1 MDSTPVTSVT
11 MNPLRRVLVANRGEI
26 AVRVIRAC
34 HQVGAEAVA
43 VYSEADADAVH
54 VRMADDARPIGPP
67 QAAKSYLNIDALIAA
82 AKDTGADAV
91 HPGYG
96 FLSENAEFA
105 QAVTSAGFTFVGP
118 TARAIA
124 AMGDK
129 ARARVLAKQ
138 AGVPLVPGSGLVSS
152 LDEAVAAAGRVGYPV
167 LVKAAAGGGG
177 RGIRPA
183 GDEAELRDVL
193 PAAQREAAASFGN
206 DAVYVE
212 RSISRARHIEV
223 QVLADMAGQVV
234 HCYERECSLQR
245 RRQKIFEEA
254 PAPGLAPDL
263 RDRMTAA
270 AISLARQVGYTGAGT
285 AEFLVD
291 GDDFYF
297 MEMNTRIQVEH
308 PVTEL
313 VTGLDLVAEQ
323 LRVAAG
329 EPLSVRQED
338 IALRG
343 HAVECR
349 INAEDPAKRF
359 MPKPG
364 TVTTLEVPGGPG
376 IRIDHA
382 LTPGAVVSPFYDS
395 LVAKLCAWG
404 STRAEA
410 LARAG
415 QALSELE
422 IGGLTTTTSLHRR
435 LLEVPEVRS
444 GNYHTS
450 WLEEFLAR
458 PA

>member
-1 MDSTPVTSVT
+1 MDAMSVAAK
-11 MNPLRRVLVANRGEI
+11 PLRKVLIANRGEI

-34 HQVGAEAVA
+34 HVLGAEAVA
-43 VYSEADADAVH
+43 VYSEADADAAH
-54 VRMADDARPIGPP
+54 VRKADDSRLIGPP
-67 QAAKSYLNIDALIAA
+67 QAAKSYLDIDTLIAA

-105 QAVTSAGFTFVGP
+105 RAVTSAGLTFVGP
-118 TARAIA
+118 SASAIA

-129 ARARVLAKQ
+129 ARARTLAKD
-138 AGVPLVPGSGLVSS
+138 AGVPLVPGSGLVGTV
-152 LDEAVAAAGRVGYPV
+152 DEAIAAAWRVGYPV

-183 GDEAELRDVL
+183 GDEAELRSVL
-193 PAAQREAAASFGN
+193 PVAQREAAASFGS

-223 QVLADMAGQVV
+223 QVLADSFGDVV

-245 RRQKIFEEA
+245 RRQKLFEEA
-254 PAPGLAPDL
+254 PAPDLSPDL
-263 RDRMTAA
+263 RGRMTAA
-270 AISLARQVGYTGAGT
+270 AVRLARQVGYTGAGT
-285 AEFLVD
+285 VEFLVD

-323 LRVAAG
+323 LRVASG
-329 EPLSVRQED
+329 LPLSVRQED
-338 IALRG
+338 IGLRG

-349 INAEDPAKRF
+349 INAEDPDKKF
-359 MPKPG
+359 MPRPG
-364 TVTTLEVPGGPG
+364 TVTTLELPGGPG
-376 IRIDHA
+376 VRIDHA
-382 LTPGAVVSPFYDS
+382 LTPGATIPPFYDS
-395 LVAKLCAWG
+395 LIAKLCAWG
-404 STRAEA
+404 SSRPQA

-415 QALSELE
+415 QALAELE
-422 IGGLTTTTSLHRR
+422 IGGLTTTASLHRR
-435 LLEVPEVRS
+435 LLDVPDVRS
-444 GNYHTS
+444 GTYHTS
-450 WLEEFLAR
+450 WLEEFLA
-458 PA
+458 

>member
-1 MDSTPVTSVT
+1 MERK
-11 MNPLRRVLVANRGEI
+11 PLRRVLVANRGEI

-34 HQVGAEAVA
+34 HQAGVAAVA

-54 VRMADDARPIGPP
+54 VRKADDARLIGPP
-67 QAAKSYLNIDALIAA
+67 PAAKSYLDADALIAA
-82 AKDTGADAV
+82 AKDADADAV

-105 QAVTSAGFTFVGP
+105 RAVTSAGLTFVGP
-118 TARAIA
+118 PAEAIA

-129 ARARVLAKQ
+129 AKARELAKQ
-138 AGVPLVPGSGLVSS
+138 AGVPLVPGSGLVES
-152 LDEAVAAAGRVGYPV
+152 DDDAVAAAGRVGYPV

-183 GDEAELRDVL
+183 RDEAELRSVL
-193 PAAQREAAASFGN
+193 EAARREAAVSFGN
-206 DAVYVE
+206 DSIYVE
-212 RSISRARHIEV
+212 RSVARARHVEV
-223 QVLADMAGQVV
+223 QVLADTHGNVV

-254 PAPGLAPDL
+254 PAPRLAPGL

-270 AISLARQVGYTGAGT
+270 AVRLARQVGYTSAGT
-285 AEFLVD
+285 IEFLVD
-291 GDDFYF
+291 GEEFYF

-313 VTGLDLVAEQ
+313 VTGIDLVAEQ

-329 EPLSVRQED
+329 EPLSVGQED
-338 IALRG
+338 VELRG

-349 INAEDPAKRF
+349 INAEDPARRF
-359 MPKPG
+359 LPKPG
-364 TVTTLEVPGGPG
+364 TVSTLDVPGGPG
-376 IRIDHA
+376 IRMDHA
-382 LTPGAVVSPFYDS
+382 LAPGTVVPPFYDS

-404 STRAEA
+404 TSRPQA

-415 QALSELE
+415 QAVAELE
-422 IGGLTTTTSLHRR
+422 IGGLTTTAPLFGR
-435 LLEVPEVRS
+435 LLTVPDVIRGE
-444 GNYHTS
+444 YHTA
-450 WLEEFLAR
+450 WLEDFLA
-458 PA
+458 

>member
-1 MDSTPVTSVT
+1 MDPTPVAAR
-11 MNPLRRVLVANRGEI
+11 PLRRVLIANRGEI

-34 HQVGAEAVA
+34 HLVGAEAVA
-43 VYSEADADAVH
+43 VYSEADAGAAH
-54 VRMADDARPIGPP
+54 VRKADDSRLIGPP
-67 QAAKSYLNIDALIAA
+67 QAARSYLDIDAIIGA
-82 AKDTGADAV
+82 AKDAGADAV

-96 FLSENAEFA
+96 FLSENAAFA
-105 QAVTSAGFTFVGP
+105 QAVTSAGLTFVGP
-118 TARAIA
+118 PAAAIA

-129 ARARVLAKQ
+129 ARARVLAEQ
-138 AGVPLVPGSGLVSS
+138 AGVPLVPGSGLVAGV
-152 LDEAVAAAGRVGYPV
+152 DEAVVAAARVGYPV

-183 GDEAELRDVL
+183 ADEAALRAVL
-193 PAAQREAAASFGN
+193 PSAQREAAASFGS

-223 QVLADMAGQVV
+223 QVLADGLGSVV

-245 RRQKIFEEA
+245 RRQKLFEEA
-254 PAPGLAPDL
+254 PAPGLSPGL

-270 AISLARQVGYTGAGT
+270 AVRLARQVGYTGAGT
-285 AEFLVD
+285 VEFLVD

-323 LRVAAG
+323 LAVAAG
-329 EPLSVRQED
+329 QPLSVRQED

-349 INAEDPAKRF
+349 INAEDPDKKF
-359 MPKPG
+359 MPRPG
-364 TVTTLEVPGGPG
+364 TVTTLELPGGPG
-376 IRIDHA
+376 VRVDHA
-382 LTPGAVVSPFYDS
+382 LTPGASVPPFYDS

-404 STRAEA
+404 TNRPQA
-410 LARAG
+410 LARAA
-415 QALSELE
+415 QALDELE
-422 IGGLTTTTSLHRR
+422 IGGLTTTAPLHRR
-435 LLEVPEVRS
+435 LLDVPDVRS

-450 WLEEFLAR
+450 WLEEFLA
-458 PA
+458 